1 VASTASALLAVVF
14 IDPAAAQTV
23 PETSAPEM
31 TISDPEATTAV
42 ESTGDVPTGTTTPST
57 TAVLVVPSPTLPP
70 PVSIPPQTTLAAP
83 EESAPP
89 ASTPGTTEV
98 TSASTTTPATTT
110 PATTTPATTTT
121 ATTTTTSAPPPVLT
135 VLSGPDPCL
144 TGCDLGTGLI
154 FRQWHLE
161 PLGVTSPPSI
171 SAEGALIAVVDGGI
185 RLDHPDL
192 IGNVRRPACAP
203 GVNSDLHLEHG
214 TNVAGLIA
222 PISFDAAGLGPA
234 VPGITILDIPI
245 VGFDGE
251 GRTIASAAV
260 VAAGVRCAVAEG
272 ADVINLS
279 ITGSCADAD
288 ELQAAIAEAELAGAV
303 VVAAAGNASLL
314 APPCPAAFDTVLS
327 AGATSEV
334 GDVAIGTQWADV
346 MLPGIELMTAS
357 ASDSRPRTLVTGTS
371 FAAPLLSA
379 TIAAL
384 ITEHPGWTPAR
395 VRARVIATAIDDV
408 PWLPDLMSAK
418 PGVVAVTRDG
428 VVTSLGDAAVATRL
442 PTSQAVDLVVGPC
455 SELWVAAADGG
466 VFTSGGA
473 AFHGS
478 LGGVDLAAPVV
489 AIATS
494 DDGYWLFAADG
505 GVFTFGTAQFHG
517 SLGAIAI
524 SSPIVDAAV
533 TSSGAGYWLLGA
545 DGQVYTFGDAE
556 RAGAIID
563 SAQNMV
569 AIERVDGG
577 YVLFRSDGRVVRLG
591 SRLQGWN
598 VDVAGSVLGGYMAS
612 GAPFVFT
619 AGGEVRSAAD
629 ASRLVGSPMV
639 AAAQARDDIECSDQQ

>member
-1 VASTASALLAVVF
+1 MASTASALLAVVF

-23 PETSAPEM
+23 PETSAPET

-57 TAVLVVPSPTLPP
+57 PAVLVVPSTILPP
-70 PVSIPPQTTLAAP
+70 PVSTPPQTTLAAP

-98 TSASTTTPATTT
+98 TSASTTTPA
-110 PATTTPATTTT
+110 
-121 ATTTTTSAPPPVLT
+121 TTTSAPPPVLT

-161 PLGVTSPPSI
+161 PLGVTTPPSI

-327 AGATSEV
+327 AGATSEA
-334 GDVAIGTQWADV
+334 GDVAIG
-346 MLPGIELMTAS
+346 
-357 ASDSRPRTLVTGTS
+357 
-371 FAAPLLSA
+371 
-379 TIAAL
+379 
-384 ITEHPGWTPAR
+384 
-395 VRARVIATAIDDV
+395 
-408 PWLPDLMSAK
+408 
-418 PGVVAVTRDG
+418 
-428 VVTSLGDAAVATRL
+428 
-442 PTSQAVDLVVGPC
+442 
-455 SELWVAAADGG
+455 
-466 VFTSGGA
+466 
-473 AFHGS
+473 
-478 LGGVDLAAPVV
+478 
-489 AIATS
+489 
-494 DDGYWLFAADG
+494 
-505 GVFTFGTAQFHG
+505 
-517 SLGAIAI
+517 
-524 SSPIVDAAV
+524 
-533 TSSGAGYWLLGA
+533 
-545 DGQVYTFGDAE
+545 
-556 RAGAIID
+556 
-563 SAQNMV
+563 
-569 AIERVDGG
+569 
-577 YVLFRSDGRVVRLG
+577 
-591 SRLQGWN
+591 
-598 VDVAGSVLGGYMAS
+598 
-612 GAPFVFT
+612 
-619 AGGEVRSAAD
+619 
-629 ASRLVGSPMV
+629 
-639 AAAQARDDIECSDQQ
+639 